1 MIRMLKDANDQ
12 LEREL
17 ANNKVTDITDKIR
30 ETFTGEI
37 ISHILSL
44 HKQNI

>member
-30 ETFTGEI
+30 ETFTELNFI
-37 ISHILSL
+37 CNSVTW
-44 HKQNI
+44 